1 PAAAWEGAVLPLR
14 VRGYKREWLDQVV
27 LSGEAAWAR
36 LWGAGTGP
44 IRRTPICL
52 LQREELEAWLG
63 LAGGITRPE
72 PTGTARAVYEVLTAR
87 GALFFPELSSA
98 VKLPQAYLEVSL
110 SELIG
115 LGHVTCDSF
124 GGLRWMIFP
133 AWRRKGDARI
143 PGRWSALR
151 HDGPPAGAESVARQ

>member
-1 PAAAWEGAVLPLR
+1 
-14 VRGYKREWLDQVV
+14 
-27 LSGEAAWAR
+27 
-36 LWGAGTGP
+36 P

-52 LQREELEAWLG
+52 LQREQLEAWLG

-72 PTGTARAVYEVLTAR
+72 PTGTAREVYEVLTAR
-87 GALFFPELSSA
+87 GALFFPELSRA

-124 GGLRWMIFP
+124 GGEQYALPEAVTLLRE
-133 AWRRKGDARI
+133 ARR
-143 PGRWSALR
+143 
-151 HDGPPAGAESVARQ
+151 AGAPPRPATVSSADPLNFAGILTPGEKVPMNERAEVLVG